1 MESKH
6 LGDLELAVWRHIPDE
21 GATVTQEAK
30 HFAEVRGLART
41 TILTVMERLR
51 IKKFLSRR
59 RDGKAWRYFL
69 RKPKSEVF
77 LGLVRRF
84 MDRTLGGSVDPFM
97 TYLMSDAKL
106 TAAQIQELKQFVEK
120 AEKKAK

>member
-1 MESKH
+1 
-6 LGDLELAVWRHIPDE
+6 
-21 GATVTQEAK
+21 
-30 HFAEVRGLART
+30 
-41 TILTVMERLR
+41 
-51 IKKFLSRR
+51 
-59 RDGKAWRYFL
+59 
-69 RKPKSEVF
+69 
-77 LGLVRRF
+77 